1 MTGTARIK
9 PVFAATRRVLEEKLP
24 WPEMEQGTCL
34 GVAGSL
40 VKLAG
45 ILPQGGR
52 AAGQYELPLG

>member
-1 MTGTARIK
+1 
-9 PVFAATRRVLEEKLP
+9 
-24 WPEMEQGTCL
+24 MEQGTCL